1 MQNRDRETQIIKH
14 AAFLYNHY
22 HNSVSFLFD
31 VSEKMPV
38 SPLWSSFPRTP
49 VTPGKWPD
57 PGRGPWG
64 CRGGRGWASLSP
76 RHRAGQA
83 CTRTVR
89 CWGSGGDHSLYL
101 WPAYEKV
108 SDWEV
113 KYKSKIIPVYGIK
126 RDILLRKSCY
136 VKPGSLF
143 LYFALN
149 TSRTLNLSDNTVMI
163 STNRQLKSIFNLI
176 IIANEFFSVSGWVFF
191 LLMFFYLVKK
201 PFHLFHFF
209 WMYSTLRGLW
219 QTDQNHRVSLSFPSR
234 LLYLKSITFQRNELL
249 WWILVHNYNLTKF
262 VNTIELGKVKTH
274 DVIYKKKGKNWLVIY
289 IFRFV
294 LLHYINFIY

>member
-1 MQNRDRETQIIKH
+1 
-14 AAFLYNHY
+14 
-22 HNSVSFLFD
+22 
-31 VSEKMPV
+31 MPV

-64 CRGGRGWASLSP
+64 CRGGRGWASWSP

-191 LLMFFYLVKK
+191 SSCSFTWWRNLSICFTSFECIAHSVVCDKLIKIIG
-201 PFHLFHFF
+201 FHC
-209 WMYSTLRGLW
+209 
-219 QTDQNHRVSLSFPSR
+219 LSHPDC
-234 LLYLKSITFQRNELL
+234 SI
-249 WWILVHNYNLTKF
+249 
-262 VNTIELGKVKTH
+262 
-274 DVIYKKKGKNWLVIY
+274 
-289 IFRFV
+289 
-294 LLHYINFIY
+294 